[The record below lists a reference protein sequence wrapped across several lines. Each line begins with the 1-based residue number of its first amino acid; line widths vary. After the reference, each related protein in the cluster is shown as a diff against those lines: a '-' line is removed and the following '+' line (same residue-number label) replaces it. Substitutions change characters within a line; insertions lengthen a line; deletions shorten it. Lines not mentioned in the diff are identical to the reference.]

1 MLFALGAHLG
11 GKADLSQAWLR
22 QCPVLASGPQSLLT
36 GMADQHV
43 ADAGRLISGALD
55 FESLAP
61 NADCGVAVEHREG
74 TAMV

>member
-1 MLFALGAHLG
+1 
-11 GKADLSQAWLR
+11 
-22 QCPVLASGPQSLLT
+22 
-36 GMADQHV
+36 V